1 MPFPDDT
8 SQERQPLFSGP
19 LIPIIYL
26 RLVESLSVEH
36 QGNPTAIERALH
48 SLGKSL
54 VTPLLLGLV
63 NRYGK
68 PSEAFFPTSADTF
81 LNRVDEYLS
90 RNWELAT
97 GSSPDS
103 LEFSDDRTLFLRT
116 NSCPICQHDTFDV
129 NFDLRYCEFVSGML
143 EGILQHWIENLKLSY
158 VARVT
163 QTASRIQGEKICE
176 FRIHFTDK
184 SV

>member
-1 MPFPDDT
+1 MTLPDNA
-8 SQERQPLFSGP
+8 SQEKQPLFSGP
-19 LIPIIYL
+19 IIPILYL

-48 SLGKSL
+48 KLGKSMA
-54 VTPLLLGLV
+54 TPLLLGLV
-63 NRYGK
+63 KRYGR

-97 GSSPDS
+97 GSTPNS
-103 LEFSDDRTLFLRT
+103 LEFSDDRTLLLRT
-116 NSCPICQHDTFDV
+116 DSCPICQHDTFDV

-143 EGILQHWIENLKLSY
+143 EGILQQWIESLKLSY
-158 VARVT
+158 AARVT

-176 FRIHFTDK
+176 FRINFTDK